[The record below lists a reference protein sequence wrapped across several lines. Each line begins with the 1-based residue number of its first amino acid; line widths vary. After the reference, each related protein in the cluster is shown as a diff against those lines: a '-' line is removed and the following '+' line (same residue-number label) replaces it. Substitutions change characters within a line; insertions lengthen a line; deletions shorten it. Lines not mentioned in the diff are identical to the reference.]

1 MNFEYNINGLR
12 LFGYHGVYENE
23 KKDGQYFLIDIKFT
37 KEYKFNTIDDDV
49 SNVIDYISIC
59 DEVNKIFIK
68 RCKLMETLIDN
79 IKKHLEKKYIGVSFQ
94 IEITKETYSTEH
106 SLEKIKIKNI

>member
-1 MNFEYNINGLR
+1 MKNT
-12 LFGYHGVYENE
+12 E
-23 KKDGQYFLIDIKFT
+23 KDTKLKKIYADYAKTYMTRAELIKKFT

-79 IKKHLEKKYIGVSFQ
+79 IKKHLENKYIGVSFQ